1 MSRLLLAAALAAA
14 LWIVPELDSPVAR
27 GVGASGPHPD
37 QLLVAGAANGP
48 ALLARGD
55 ELAAA
60 AVAGM

>member
-14 LWIVPELDSPVAR
+14 LWIVPTLDSPVGR
-27 GVGASGPHPD
+27 GAGASGSHPD
-37 QLLVAGAANGP
+37 QLLVAGASNGR